1 MTMQQALAENNFTP
15 FPGISAQ
22 VYSRKDF
29 EAVRD
34 IVYDI
39 AGIVLPPGKAT
50 LVYSRLAPLVRESGQ
65 QTFARYIDMIRKDDG
80 ERRKTINALTTNH
93 TFFYRESHH
102 FEHLAN
108 VTRPMLMAKAKA
120 GKPVRIWSAGCSTGE
135 ELYSLAMTLLG
146 PDKREARAFLDK
158 DVMILA
164 TDLADHAVAGAKAA
178 RYPYEALKDVPPDL
192 VRTWVKKVDDEAHI
206 APELCGMIRV
216 KRLNLLGPWPMQRG
230 FDVIFC
236 RNVMI
241 YFDQPTKDRLVAR
254 FADQLLPGG
263 HLYIGHSERVGG
275 DAQNIMSLVG
285 STIYRKGK
293 A

>member
-1 MTMQQALAENNFTP
+1 MIAAETDGYAP

-22 VYSRKDF
+22 IYSRADF

-34 IVYDI
+34 IVYEI

-50 LVYSRLAPLVRESGQ
+50 LVYSRLAPLVRESGR
-65 QTFARYIDMIRKDDG
+65 QTFGRYIELMRGDDAVLRKA
-80 ERRKTINALTTNH
+80 INALTTNH
-93 TFFYRESHH
+93 TFFYREAHH
-102 FEHLAN
+102 FGHLAN
-108 VTRPMLMAKAKA
+108 RVRPALLEKARA
-120 GKPVRIWSAGCSTGE
+120 GEPVRLWSAGCSTGE

-146 PDKREARAFLDK
+146 PDKAQAQPFL
-158 DVMILA
+158 MGGTLILA
-164 TDLADHAVAGAKAA
+164 TDLADHAVAGARAA
-178 RYPYEALKDVPPDL
+178 RYPAEALKDVPAGL
-192 VRTWVKKVDDEAHI
+192 VRAWSSTRDGETEI
-206 APELCGMIRV
+206 APALRAMVRV
-216 KRLNLLGPWPMQRG
+216 RRLNLLDAWPMRRG

-254 FADQLLPGG
+254 FADHLLPGG

-275 DAQNIMSLVG
+275 PAQQVMSLVG
-285 STIYRKGK
+285 STIYRKDG